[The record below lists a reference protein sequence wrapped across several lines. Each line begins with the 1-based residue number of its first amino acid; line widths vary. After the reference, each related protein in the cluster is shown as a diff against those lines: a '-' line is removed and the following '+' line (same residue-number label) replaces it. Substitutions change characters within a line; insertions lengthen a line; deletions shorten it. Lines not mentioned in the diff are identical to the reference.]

1 MIDTPDVRNVSRWML
16 FSLLLFITSSST
28 IHTEKVLTSGTESA
42 WELMEN
48 SEGVKIYFRW
58 IDLPDKVRVRERK
71 AEIIVHNTLEK
82 SLKAITGEKEIP
94 VWMSGIKK
102 LFILHHDRPEKWY
115 TYSLYGLPW
124 PFNDREL
131 ITLNTL
137 STNPKKDRILL
148 DMRSSD
154 ESYPP
159 AKGVERLTHYKASW
173 ELSEIKA
180 GLVKMTFIGRSE
192 DPPAFPRCIQDPVI
206 KKVFFRNMVSLN
218 ELLNGKSKSK

>member
-1 MIDTPDVRNVSRWML
+1 MIYTPAVRNVSRWML
-16 FSLLLFITSSST
+16 YSLLLLITSSSSM
-28 IHTEKVLTSGTESA
+28 HTEEALTSGAESS

-71 AEIIVHNTLEK
+71 AEILVHCSLQRTLE
-82 SLKAITGEKEIP
+82 AVTNEKEIP

-102 LFILHHDRPEKWY
+102 LSILHRENSVKWY

-131 ITLNTL
+131 ITLNSV
-137 STNPKKDRILL
+137 STNPKKDKILL
-148 DMRSSD
+148 NMHSSD
-154 ESYPP
+154 ESYPA

-173 ELSEIKA
+173 ELSEIKP

-206 KKVFFRNMVSLN
+206 KRVFFKNMVNLRQ
-218 ELLNGKSKSK
+218 LLNGETSPK